1 MERSPYIFLRVKF
14 KHSLNNKKNENSMG
28 IDINGR
34 VARTITSE
42 AGLKTYYEHL
52 NHWRVCYGNTNPLV
66 VPTQAE
72 ALEYLKL

>member
-1 MERSPYIFLRVKF
+1 MD
-14 KHSLNNKKNENSMG
+14 N
-28 IDINGR
+28 IDSCGR

-42 AGLKTYYEHL
+42 AGLKAYYEHL

-72 ALEYLKL
+72 ALEYLKLQEEKQEIGDLGV

>member
-1 MERSPYIFLRVKF
+1 
-14 KHSLNNKKNENSMG
+14 MG

-34 VARTITSE
+34 VARTITSD

>member
-1 MERSPYIFLRVKF
+1 
-14 KHSLNNKKNENSMG
+14 MG

-72 ALEYLKL
+72 ALEYLKLQEEKNYGHENEAYNSMKSV